1 MLTRKSTYSKR
12 PINSTHF
19 HHIAASKKLQSFSAP
34 PYDHRLPFDA
44 GLYTGLPSRA
54 KQQQLVIEETR

>member
-44 GLYTGLPSRA
+44 GLYTGLPEFEVVMVLELA
-54 KQQQLVIEETR
+54 VD